1 MKMKN
6 RLFAWLLVL
15 VMLTSLPLSFASAA
29 TTKYIKSENGKKVNL
44 RHGPN
49 DQTYA
54 VAIQLEPGTA
64 VSVLSTSNGWSTVRY
79 QGHTLYVKSKYLSST
94 KPSESSSSSSSA
106 ASKKA
111 RFLVSPSGRKINLRH
126 GPNDQTYAVA
136 VQVPSGTPVELI
148 STSKGWAKVRYQGY
162 VLYVKSS
169 FVSTKA
175 PTPSTSTSTVKTKVR
190 YIKSPDGRKINL
202 RHGPSD
208 KGYAI
213 AVQVPHGTKVG
224 LISSSKGWSKIRYQ
238 GRTLYVMTKYLSA
251 TEPAAIK

>member
-1 MKMKN
+1 M
-6 RLFAWLLVL
+6 
-15 VMLTSLPLSFASAA
+15 MLTIGSLAYGVDVRTNTATKFYSAPSTSSASV
-29 TTKYIKSENGKKVNL
+29 KLPK
-44 RHGPN
+44 
-49 DQTYA
+49 
-54 VAIQLEPGTA
+54 GTA
-64 VSVLSTSNGWSTVRY
+64 LNMTD
-79 QGHTLYVKSKYLSST
+79 
-94 KPSESSSSSSSA
+94 A
-106 ASKKA
+106 
-111 RFLVSPSGRKINLRH
+111 
-126 GPNDQTYAVA
+126 
-136 VQVPSGTPVELI
+136 
-148 STSKGWAKVRYQGY
+148 SKGWAKVRYQGY

-175 PTPSTSTSTVKTKVR
+175 PSPSTSTTTVKTKVR

>member
-15 VMLTSLPLSFASAA
+15 VMLMSLPLSFASAA
-29 TTKYIKSENGKKVNL
+29 TTKYIKSANGRKVNL

-54 VAIQLEPGTA
+54 VAIQLAPGTA
-64 VSVLSTSNGWSTVRY
+64 VTVLSTSKGWATVRY
-79 QGHTLYVKSKYLSST
+79 QGHTLYVKSQYLSST
-94 KPSESSSSSSSA
+94 KPTATSSTSIPSG
-106 ASKKA
+106 KA
-111 RFLVSPSGRKINLRH
+111 RFLVSASGRKINLRH

-148 STSKGWAKVRYQGY
+148 SKSKGWAKVRYQGY
-162 VLYVKSS
+162 VLYVKSN

-175 PTPSTSTSTVKTKVR
+175 PTPSTSTTTVKTKVR
-190 YIKSPDGRKINL
+190 YIKSPDGRKVNL

-213 AVQVPHGTKVG
+213 AVQVTHGTQVG
-224 LISSSKGWSKIRYQ
+224 LISSSKGWAKIRYQ
-238 GRTLYVMTKYLSA
+238 GRTLYVMTKYLTA
-251 TEPAAIK
+251 TKPAPIK

>member
-15 VMLTSLPLSFASAA
+15 VMLMSLPLSFASAA
-29 TTKYIKSENGKKVNL
+29 TTKYIKSANGRKVNL

-54 VAIQLEPGTA
+54 VAIQLAPGTA
-64 VSVLSTSNGWSTVRY
+64 VTVLSTSKGWATVRY

-94 KPSESSSSSSSA
+94 KPSTPSKPTPSSA
-106 ASKKA
+106 TT
-111 RFLVSPSGRKINLRH
+111 RFLVSSSGRKINLRH

-136 VQVPSGTPVELI
+136 VQVPSGTPVTLI
-148 STSKGWAKVRYQGY
+148 STSNGWAKVRYQGY

-175 PTPSTSTSTVKTKVR
+175 PSPSTSTTTVKTQVR

-213 AVQVPHGTKVG
+213 AVQVPHGTQAG